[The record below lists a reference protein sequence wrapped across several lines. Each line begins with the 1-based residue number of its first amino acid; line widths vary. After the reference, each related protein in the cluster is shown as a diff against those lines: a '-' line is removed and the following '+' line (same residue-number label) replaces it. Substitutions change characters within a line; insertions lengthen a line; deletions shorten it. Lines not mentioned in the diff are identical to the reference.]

1 MNLSLS
7 KFKTMARA
15 TLVAASLAASVVA
28 MPTSALAQPK
38 IDFGIQFGGGGGGG
52 GGGLSFEFGTGGGGF
67 SIGTCIN
74 RLSRGDIRR
83 GLRRADFE
91 DIEFIRF
98 TQRRAVV
105 IAEWDEDGRDYR
117 IDIDRCRGI
126 VTDIDRIRR

>member
-1 MNLSLS
+1 MTTTLS
-7 KFKTMARA
+7 KFKSGARA
-15 TLVAASLAASVVA
+15 GIVAVLLAAA
-28 MPTSALAQPK
+28 ALTATPTMAQPK